1 MSKHGSNEKPI
12 IVDGSNVAYEGVPKG
27 SKPEL
32 SNILAVRKALEKRG
46 YDPVI
51 IVDAALHH
59 VVDQPGQIEHLL
71 DKDAIL
77 QAPAGTDADYFILE
91 TADRMHAQV
100 VSNDEFR
107 PYRDRFPWINE
118 RRVPFMIIDGQ
129 VELYQPD
136 LKPADQKRHG
146 G

>member
-59 VVDQPGQIEHLL
+59 TVDQPGQIEHLIG
-71 DKDAIL
+71 KDAIL

-100 VSNDEFR
+100 VSNDEYR
-107 PYRDRFPWINE
+107 PYRDRFPWVNK

-136 LKPADQKRHG
+136 LKSADQERYG
-146 G
+146 S